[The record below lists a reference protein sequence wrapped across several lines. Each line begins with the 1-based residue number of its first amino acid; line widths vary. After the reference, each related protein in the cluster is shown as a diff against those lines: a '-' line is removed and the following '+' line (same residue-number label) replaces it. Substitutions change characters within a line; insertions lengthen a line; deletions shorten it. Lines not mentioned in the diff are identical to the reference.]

1 MRGSNIKEIFQ
12 AEEIEKYYAH
22 LKENQLGEITYET
35 LLEHTNLSMIYF
47 QKIVDYKD
55 LMPIFEKI
63 CEKLKIVGKEKS
75 LFYDMIYDTIQF
87 HDFGKI
93 NERFQKDKMKN
104 KQNIIELGIDYVI
117 STQHSLLS
125 SAIFICYYWNIINEI
140 MEKVSEK
147 QIIIFL
153 EILMNLAYVISKHH
167 GDLEDFSSFLSN
179 GTLIKLL
186 EYFDMVDDSKA
197 ITKIIKIP
205 RENTPSNILNR
216 EFYPKWRQEIA
227 IDEEKDISMVL
238 YIFTRL
244 MYSLLISSDY
254 YATTEF
260 MSEKVYEEFGNF
272 GDISILKEDYE
283 KNDLILNIRKKQK
296 EGISLKDISDINDY
310 RSKIF
315 IESENELKNNLNS
328 NLFFLEAPTGS
339 GKTNTAMNLSFQLL
353 EENRSKIFYIY
364 PFNTLVEQ
372 NMETLQ
378 SVFTNS
384 EILSNISVVN
394 SITSLV
400 PKNEKEELSIA
411 EYQDILMDRQF
422 LNYPF
427 VVTTHVTIFDI
438 LIGFTKKNVMPF
450 YQLANSILVFDEI
463 QVYRNEIWT
472 EIINILESYAE
483 ILNIKIIIMS
493 ATLPNLTDLVP
504 ENKNITHLI
513 RDRDVYFRA
522 EIFKERVELNYEL
535 LENFGISYKDI
546 FEHMERNCAKVK
558 KIFIE
563 FISKS
568 NAKEFYFFLKENN
581 VEQNRKI
588 LLLTGEDNRARRKEV
603 IREVKN
609 SEENILLISTQ
620 LIEAG
625 VDIDMDVGY
634 KNISGV
640 DNEEQFLGRIN
651 RSCKKKGKAYFFFKE
666 DARKIYKK
674 NIIIGNN
681 LNILKDEMKTILEEK
696 DFFKFYHEYVLKI
709 LKKQNSRENEKGIQN
724 FYDLIF
730 DKRFRDI
737 SERMYLIE
745 DRKRKTYFFNKTIR
759 LGDITLIGSKI
770 WEEYRT
776 VLLEKEYAKKR
787 VLLSSI
793 MEKMSYFTYDLSMET
808 DIIYSDQIGDIFY
821 VEDSEQYFQDGILS
835 LDGNTD
841 IFL

>member
-364 PFNTLVEQ
+364 PFNTLVECGHLRTH
-372 NMETLQ
+372 MY
-378 SVFTNS
+378 
-384 EILSNISVVN
+384 SVV
-394 SITSLV
+394 SVL
-400 PKNEKEELSIA
+400 
-411 EYQDILMDRQF
+411 
-422 LNYPF
+422 
-427 VVTTHVTIFDI
+427 
-438 LIGFTKKNVMPF
+438 
-450 YQLANSILVFDEI
+450 
-463 QVYRNEIWT
+463 
-472 EIINILESYAE
+472 
-483 ILNIKIIIMS
+483 
-493 ATLPNLTDLVP
+493 
-504 ENKNITHLI
+504 
-513 RDRDVYFRA
+513 
-522 EIFKERVELNYEL
+522 
-535 LENFGISYKDI
+535 
-546 FEHMERNCAKVK
+546 C
-558 KIFIE
+558 
-563 FISKS
+563 
-568 NAKEFYFFLKENN
+568 
-581 VEQNRKI
+581 
-588 LLLTGEDNRARRKEV
+588 
-603 IREVKN
+603 
-609 SEENILLISTQ
+609 
-620 LIEAG
+620 
-625 VDIDMDVGY
+625 
-634 KNISGV
+634 
-640 DNEEQFLGRIN
+640 
-651 RSCKKKGKAYFFFKE
+651 SC
-666 DARKIYKK
+666 
-674 NIIIGNN
+674 
-681 LNILKDEMKTILEEK
+681 
-696 DFFKFYHEYVLKI
+696 
-709 LKKQNSRENEKGIQN
+709 
-724 FYDLIF
+724 
-730 DKRFRDI
+730 
-737 SERMYLIE
+737 
-745 DRKRKTYFFNKTIR
+745 
-759 LGDITLIGSKI
+759 
-770 WEEYRT
+770 
-776 VLLEKEYAKKR
+776 
-787 VLLSSI
+787 
-793 MEKMSYFTYDLSMET
+793 
-808 DIIYSDQIGDIFY
+808 
-821 VEDSEQYFQDGILS
+821 
-835 LDGNTD
+835 
-841 IFL
+841 